1 MSPVFRFSNKTHPM
15 SALLSPSPQLPLRVE
30 CPMRATLSETTT
42 WCPCPPWRLAATEPG
57 PPRKLQNPWKV
68 HGGLEYTIYFMDDN
82 RQIMII
88 FIMNI
93 FMNWCIFM
101 IRFFCL
107 LYMFIVSD
115 ITTISPLVHDLVI
128 RCIPCKECE
137 GILTIAKWRHEGI
150 DQLLVPSE
158 MACFKATYDQF
169 FWGLV
174 LL

>member
-1 MSPVFRFSNKTHPM
+1 MNHYHYLVLLSMILLNWLVEGKFIGNHRKPQHVIGKNNDFLMSPVFRFSNKTHPM

-57 PPRKLQNPWKV
+57 PPRKLP
-68 HGGLEYTIYFMDDN
+68 
-82 RQIMII
+82 
-88 FIMNI
+88 
-93 FMNWCIFM
+93 
-101 IRFFCL
+101 
-107 LYMFIVSD
+107 
-115 ITTISPLVHDLVI
+115 TISPLVHDLVI